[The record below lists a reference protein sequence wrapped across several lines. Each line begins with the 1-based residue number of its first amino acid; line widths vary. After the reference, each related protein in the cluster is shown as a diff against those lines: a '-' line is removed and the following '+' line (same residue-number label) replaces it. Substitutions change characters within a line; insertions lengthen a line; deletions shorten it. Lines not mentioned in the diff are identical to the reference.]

1 MGINVHDDN
10 RVEFDD
16 THQDRVDT
24 SLARNMS
31 SKHVQGVPYHF
42 IFRRKRSRASDAADG
57 NPLIYALKE
66 MKGFRMDAA
75 CRTLVMD
82 RAQQVVLKDRAKLA
96 ADAIISIPSSYS
108 FCNEFSEMLGAWLG
122 IPVIAGDFIGKKTVS
137 QVLAEAQAGNPQFPN
152 SYVHGLYKDQI
163 KKWQALPANTQVALK
178 HVDTKIRPYFNH
190 LALNPPLPNLQE
202 RSVLVV
208 DDIMASGTSLRCTI
222 ELLQGQGVHVASGVC
237 FLSGL

>member
-31 SKHVQGVPYHF
+31 GKHVQGVPYHF
-42 IFRRKRSRASDAADG
+42 IFRRMQSRTGDSADG

-66 MKGFRMDAA
+66 MNSYRMDAA
-75 CRTLVMD
+75 CREQIMA
-82 RAQQVVLKDRAKLA
+82 RAREIVLQDRAKLV
-96 ADAIISIPSSYS
+96 ADAIVPIPSSYS
-108 FCNEFSEMLGAWLG
+108 FCKDFSHILGDWLE
-122 IPVIAGDFIGKKTVS
+122 IPVIEEVFIGKKTVS
-137 QVLAEAQAGNPQFPN
+137 QVLAEAQAGQPMFPK
-152 SYVHGLYKDQI
+152 SYVRGLYKAQI
-163 KKWQALPANTQVALK
+163 KTWRALPPNTQVTMK
-178 HVDTKIRPYFNH
+178 HVDKKIRHYFNH
-190 LALNPPLPNLQE
+190 LTMIAALPNLQD

-222 ELLQGQGVHVASGVC
+222 ELLQGQGVRVASGVC